1 MGESPN
7 TMELEIGK
15 HNATLLYFGL
25 DINSGEGVECSTSKI
40 RDNTLICFILAT

>member
-7 TMELEIGK
+7 AMELEIGK

-25 DINSGEGVECSTSKI
+25 DINRGEGVECSTSKT
-40 RDNTLICFILAT
+40 RDNTVLSVLN